1 MLINSFISIYG
12 KPQFS
17 HLTLQMYYDEKRRKN
32 NFIKSMYCM
41 FNSAELELLVSC
53 SAVAPCIRICPD
65 QAELLSTRHQA
76 VLPPPPVIISL
87 AVHNC
92 ISKGFSHN
100 FHQNRS
106 PNSSFW
112 ISANIWLSHFF
123 EFVQCFVL
131 KWKRRASLEPWYWHW
146 LQGNFKFSCLD
157 WIWFFRLT
165 WYDAW

>member
-65 QAELLSTRHQA
+65 QAEQLSTRHQA

-87 AVHNC
+87 AVHNG
-92 ISKGFSHN
+92 IVKGFSHHLRVY
-100 FHQNRS
+100 F
-106 PNSSFW
+106 SSCIFKP
-112 ISANIWLSHFF
+112 LK
-123 EFVQCFVL
+123 VL
-131 KWKRRASLEPWYWHW
+131 
-146 LQGNFKFSCLD
+146 
-157 WIWFFRLT
+157 
-165 WYDAW
+165 YDRFMIDLVK